1 MDNSA
6 KISRARRNLLKI
18 AGTAAVAI
26 VGATGPA
33 KAQHHHHDGDSSG
46 SCFLRGTLIR
56 TPDGP
61 RAIETLKAGDEV
73 AARFRGVVPIKA
85 IESFTLRGMP
95 GASFGASRPV
105 RIKRNALGEGTPI
118 NDLCITA
125 SHAIAVNDVLVPII
139 DLVNGTSIVFEDT
152 ESHEAL
158 DFFHIE
164 LEHHDVLDVQGAA
177 CESLRRAAVEPCLPL
192 LSFNGGRSE
201 VKSRLRSALSVLVD
215 RRQPLDII
223 RDTLEERG
231 LELARAA

>member
-1 MDNSA
+1 MANSGNV
-6 KISRARRNLLKI
+6 SRVRRNLLKI

-26 VGATGPA
+26 VGATGSA
-33 KAQHHHHDGDSSG
+33 KAQHHHHGEGSSE
-46 SCFLRGTLIR
+46 SCFLRGTFIR

-61 RAIETLKAGDEV
+61 RAIETLEAGDKV
-73 AARFRGVVPIKA
+73 TARFGGVVSIKA
-85 IESFTLRGMP
+85 IESFTLRCVP

-105 RIKRNALGEGTPI
+105 RIKRNALGESTPAD
-118 NDLCITA
+118 DLCITA
-125 SHAIAVNDVLVPII
+125 SHAIVVDDVLVPVI
-139 DLVNGTSIVFEDT
+139 DLVNGTSIVFENT
-152 ESHEAL
+152 ESHDAL

-192 LSFNGGRSE
+192 LGFNGGRSE
-201 VKSRLRSALSVLVD
+201 VKSRMRSALSVLVD